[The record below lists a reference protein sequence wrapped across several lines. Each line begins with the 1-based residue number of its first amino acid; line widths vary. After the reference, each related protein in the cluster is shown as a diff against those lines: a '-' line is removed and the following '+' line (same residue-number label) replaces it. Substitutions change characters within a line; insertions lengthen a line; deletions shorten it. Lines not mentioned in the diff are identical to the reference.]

1 MLTMARWVAVLAGF
15 FYLVFGM
22 WAFAAPGS
30 FAETVASF
38 PPYNVHY
45 LHDLGAFQV
54 GLGVALLAAVIWSN
68 ALGAVLA
75 GVAATSVLHTV
86 SHVTDHGLGGR
97 ASDPYSLGLLAVV
110 VLVGLVEAARRT
122 PSPQVSAGASSERP
136 PSRLRTRRGGARL
149 GV

>member
-1 MLTMARWVAVLAGF
+1 MLTVARWVAVVTGL
-15 FYLVFGM
+15 FYLVFGV
-22 WAFAAPGS
+22 WAFAAPAS

-75 GVAATSVLHTV
+75 GVAAASVLHTV
-86 SHVTDHGLGGR
+86 SHWIDQGLGGR
-97 ASDPYSLGLLAVV
+97 ASDPYSVGLIALV
-110 VLVGLVEAARRT
+110 VLVGLAATARRT
-122 PSPQVSAGASSERP
+122 PSPQVSTSSGHP
-136 PSRLRTRRGGARL
+136 TARR
-149 GV
+149 